1 MVTIHHSWCCVSR
14 SIWSHSADGS
24 NCPGSYGAVTESDL
38 MAASLMMMSSVPLH
52 WDPVQFQKQI
62 HPFIF
67 QIIVTLYQ
75 LLPVFYQ
82 SFRLMWSFSQTAL
95 CANGTLER
103 TRRVACVRVCVLL
116 SVRWHFY
123 TSLLELICV
132 FVGQHEHMHLSA
144 TEQACISVYVS
155 ICLVLH
161 MLLIT
166 TMHLLFYYYSP
177 LFALLCVYLWDR
189 STMILSVW

>member
-103 TRRVACVRVCVLL
+103 TRRVACVRVCV
-116 SVRWHFY
+116 
-123 TSLLELICV
+123 TICPMAFLHKFIRTYMCLCGTAWTYALV
-132 FVGQHEHMHLSA
+132 CNWASMH
-144 TEQACISVYVS
+144 
-155 ICLVLH
+155 
-161 MLLIT
+161 
-166 TMHLLFYYYSP
+166 
-177 LFALLCVYLWDR
+177 
-189 STMILSVW
+189 